1 MAKKNK
7 FIWLK
12 IIGVL
17 ILIFFSV
24 SLFVLAKVA
33 KITKELPDPKQF
45 VASHQVSQS
54 SKIYDRTGEI
64 LLYEIYSEEKR
75 TVIPFEEI
83 PDYLKKATITIEDK
97 NFYEHP
103 ALDWRALI
111 RAFLTN
117 IIEGRVVQGGSTIT
131 QQLAKNAFLSSEKT
145 YERKIKELIL
155 AYWIEKKYSKD
166 DILELYFNQIP
177 YGNNAYGIEAAAK
190 TYFGK
195 SAKELSLAESV
206 LLASIPKAPTYYSP
220 YGSHYNELLQRK
232 DYILEQMLKTSLVD
246 SEEFERTKSYQYQFE
261 PQNIGSIKAP
271 HFVIMVK
278 DYLAEKYGENFLEN
292 GGLKIITS
300 LDWNLQQTAELV
312 VKEGAER
319 NEKLYK
325 GKNAALVAQDSKTG
339 QILALVGSRDY
350 FDIKNDGNFNVASQ
364 GLRQP
369 GSAFKPFAYLTA
381 FEKGYSP
388 QTIIFDLP
396 TEFTANNPSC
406 PLVVNLFNK
415 SKECYHPE
423 NFDHQF
429 KGPVNLKNALAQSL
443 NIPAV
448 KVLYLAGI
456 EDTIKTAKN
465 MGITTL
471 NDISRYGL
479 SLVLGGGEV
488 KLIDLVNA
496 YAVFSQEGIKHNQK
510 IVLKIEDFSGK
521 IIESATDQAVKVVDS
536 QRARLITNILSDD
549 EARKPLYQGS
559 FNLTT
564 FEGRQV
570 ALKTG
575 TSNDYI
581 DAWTIGYT
589 PNLVVGVWAGNN
601 NNTPMQKQAGSIL
614 AALPIWNSF
623 INKTLNYF
631 PVEFFNDTEKENEN
645 INKAMLNGD
654 YMNNNNIHNILY
666 YVDKNNPL
674 GDIPINPENDS
685 QFKNWEIP
693 VQNWIKSNQLQQLF
707 QLTTSTNSLINR

>member
-1 MAKKNK
+1 MGA
-7 FIWLK
+7 
-12 IIGVL
+12 L
-17 ILIFFSV
+17 ILIIFSA
-24 SLFVLAKVA
+24 SLFILAKVA
-33 KITKELPDPKQF
+33 KIAKELPDPQQF
-45 VASHQVSQS
+45 VSSHQISQS

-75 TVIPFEEI
+75 TIVPFEKI
-83 PDYLKKATITIEDK
+83 PDYVKKATIAIEDK

-103 ALDWRALI
+103 AFDWRSLV

-117 IIEGRVVQGGSTIT
+117 LIKGSVVQGGSTIT
-131 QQLAKNAFLSSEKT
+131 QQLAKNTFLSSEKT

-166 DILELYFNQIP
+166 EILNLYLNQIP

-195 SAKELSLAESV
+195 SSEELSLAESV
-206 LLASIPKAPTYYSP
+206 LLASVPKAPTYYSP
-220 YGSHYNELLQRK
+220 YGTHKDELMQRK
-232 DYILEQMLKTSLVD
+232 NYILEQMLEIGFID
-246 SEEFERTKSYQYQFE
+246 NEEFKRAKDYEYKFA

-278 DYLAEKYGENFLEN
+278 DYLAEKYGENFLQN
-292 GGLKIITS
+292 GGLKIITT

-325 GKNAALVAQDSKTG
+325 GKNAALVAQDPKTG

-350 FDIKNDGNFNVASQ
+350 FDIKNDGNFNVAAQ

-388 QTIIFDLP
+388 QTIVFDLP
-396 TEFTANNPSC
+396 TEFTANNQNC
-406 PLVVNLFNK
+406 PLVVNFSNK

-423 NFDHQF
+423 NFDHEF
-429 KGPVNLKNALAQSL
+429 KGPVNLKSALAQSI

-456 EDTIKTAKN
+456 ENTIKTAKN

-496 YAVFSQEGIKHNQK
+496 YSVFSQEGIKHNQK
-510 IVLKIEDFSGK
+510 IVLKIEGVSGE
-521 IIESATDQAVKVVDS
+521 IIESTADQAVKIVDS
-536 QRARLITNILSDD
+536 QYTRLITNILSDD
-549 EARKPLYQGS
+549 EARRPLYQGS

-601 NNTPMQKQAGSIL
+601 DNAPMQKQAGSIL

-623 INKTLNYF
+623 MNKTLNNF
-631 PVEFFNDTEKENEN
+631 SIEFFNETEKDDEN
-645 INKAMLNGD
+645 ISKPMLNGNYINID
-654 YMNNNNIHNILY
+654 NNIHNILY
-666 YVDKNNPL
+666 YIDKNNPL
-674 GDIPINPENDS
+674 GEIPLNPENDS

-693 VQNWIKSNQLQQLF
+693 VQDWFNSQLIKN
-707 QLTTSTNSLINR
+707 

>member
-7 FIWLK
+7 FIWVK
-12 IIGVL
+12 IIGAL
-17 ILIFFSV
+17 ILIIFSA
-24 SLFVLAKVA
+24 SLFILTKVA
-33 KITKELPDPKQF
+33 KIAKELPNPQQF
-45 VASHQVSQS
+45 VSSHQVSQS

-75 TVIPFEEI
+75 TIVPFEKI
-83 PDYLKKATITIEDK
+83 PDYVKKATIAIEDK

-103 ALDWRALI
+103 AIDWRALA

-117 IIEGRVVQGGSTIT
+117 LIKGSVVQGGSTIT

-166 DILELYFNQIP
+166 EILNLYLNQIP

-190 TYFGK
+190 AYFGK
-195 SAKELSLAESV
+195 PAEELSLVESV

-220 YGSHYNELLQRK
+220 YGSHKDELMRRK
-232 DYILEQMLKTSLVD
+232 DYILEQMLGIGFID
-246 SEEFERTKSYQYQFE
+246 NEEFERVKDYQYKFE

-271 HFVIMVK
+271 HFVMMVK
-278 DYLAEKYGENFLEN
+278 DYLAEKYGENLLQN
-292 GGLKIITS
+292 GGLKIITT

-325 GKNAALVAQDSKTG
+325 GKNAALVAQDPKTG
-339 QILALVGSRDY
+339 QILALVGSKDY
-350 FDIKNDGNFNVASQ
+350 FDVKNDGNFNVAAQ

-388 QTIIFDLP
+388 QTIVFDLP
-396 TEFTANNPSC
+396 TEFTADNQNC
-406 PLVVNLFNK
+406 PLVVDFSSKL
-415 SKECYHPE
+415 KECYHPE
-423 NFDHQF
+423 NFDHEF

-456 EDTIKTAKN
+456 EDTIKTARN

-496 YAVFSQEGIKHNQK
+496 YSVFSQEGIKHNQK
-510 IVLKIEDFSGK
+510 IVLKIEGVSGELIESTADQAIK
-521 IIESATDQAVKVVDS
+521 IIDS
-536 QRARLITNILSDD
+536 QYARLITNILSDD

-601 NNTPMQKQAGSIL
+601 DNAPMQKQAGSIL

-623 INKTLNYF
+623 MNKTLNNF
-631 PVEFFNDTEKENEN
+631 PIEFFNEIEKDDEN
-645 INKAMLNGD
+645 ISKPMLNGNYINID
-654 YMNNNNIHNILY
+654 NNIHNILY
-666 YVDKNNPL
+666 YIDKNNPL
-674 GDIPINPENDS
+674 GEIPLNPENDP

-693 VQNWIKSNQLQQLF
+693 VQNWFNSQLIK
-707 QLTTSTNSLINR
+707 I

>member
-1 MAKKNK
+1 MAKRNR

-12 IIGVL
+12 IIGAL

-33 KITKELPDPKQF
+33 KIAKELPDPKQF

-54 SKIYDRTGEI
+54 SKIYDRTGEV

-83 PDYLKKATITIEDK
+83 PDYLKKATIAIEDK

-103 ALDWRALI
+103 ALDWRALT

-117 IIEGRVVQGGSTIT
+117 IIEGRIVQGGSTIT

-166 DILELYFNQIP
+166 NILELYLNQIP

-220 YGSHYNELLQRK
+220 YGSHNNELLQRK
-232 DYILEQMLKTSLVD
+232 DYILKQMFETSIID
-246 SEEFERTKSYQYQFE
+246 NEEFERAKNYQYQFE

-292 GGLKIITS
+292 GGLKIITT

-319 NEKLYK
+319 NENLYK
-325 GKNAALVAQDSKTG
+325 GKNAALVAQDPKTG
-339 QILALVGSRDY
+339 QILTLVGSRDY

-396 TEFTANNPSC
+396 TEFTANNPNC
-406 PLVVNLFNK
+406 PLVVNFSNK

-423 NFDHQF
+423 NFDRQF

-471 NDISRYGL
+471 NNISRYGL

-488 KLIDLVNA
+488 RLIDLVNA

-521 IIESATDQAVKVVDS
+521 TIESATDQAVKVVDS
-536 QRARLITNILSDD
+536 QHARLITNILSDD

-601 NNTPMQKQAGSIL
+601 DNAPMQKQAGSIL

-631 PVEFFNDTEKENEN
+631 PVEFFNNTGKEDEN
-645 INKAMLNGD
+645 INKTMLSGD
-654 YMNNNNIHNILY
+654 YINNNNIHNILY

-707 QLTTSTNSLINR
+707 QSTTSTNSLINQ

>member
-1 MAKKNK
+1 MGA
-7 FIWLK
+7 
-12 IIGVL
+12 L
-17 ILIFFSV
+17 ILIIFSA
-24 SLFVLAKVA
+24 SLFILAKVA
-33 KITKELPDPKQF
+33 KIAKELPDPQQF
-45 VASHQVSQS
+45 VSSHQISQS
-54 SKIYDRTGEI
+54 SKIYDKTGEI

-75 TVIPFEEI
+75 TIVPFEKI
-83 PDYLKKATITIEDK
+83 PDYVKKATIAIEDK

-103 ALDWRALI
+103 AFDWRSLV

-117 IIEGRVVQGGSTIT
+117 LIKGSVVQGGSTIT
-131 QQLAKNAFLSSEKT
+131 QQLAKNTFLSSEKT

-166 DILELYFNQIP
+166 EILNLYLNQIP

-195 SAKELSLAESV
+195 SSEELSLAESV
-206 LLASIPKAPTYYSP
+206 LLASVPKAPTYYSP
-220 YGSHYNELLQRK
+220 YGTHKDELMQRK
-232 DYILEQMLKTSLVD
+232 NYILEQMLEIGFID
-246 SEEFERTKSYQYQFE
+246 NEEFKRAKDYEYKFA

-278 DYLAEKYGENFLEN
+278 DYLAEKYGENFLQN
-292 GGLKIITS
+292 GGLKIITT

-325 GKNAALVAQDSKTG
+325 GKNAALVAQDPKTG

-350 FDIKNDGNFNVASQ
+350 FDIKNDGNFNVAAQ

-388 QTIIFDLP
+388 QTIVFDLP
-396 TEFTANNPSC
+396 TEFTANNQNC
-406 PLVVNLFNK
+406 PLVVNFSNK

-423 NFDHQF
+423 NFDHEF
-429 KGPVNLKNALAQSL
+429 KGPVNLKSALAQSI

-456 EDTIKTAKN
+456 ENTIKTAKN

-471 NDISRYGL
+471 SNISRYGL

-496 YAVFSQEGIKHNQK
+496 YSVFSQEGIKHNQK
-510 IVLKIEDFSGK
+510 IVLKIEGVSGE
-521 IIESATDQAVKVVDS
+521 IIESTADQAVKIIDS
-536 QRARLITNILSDD
+536 QYTRLITNILSDD
-549 EARKPLYQGS
+549 EARRPLYQGS

-601 NNTPMQKQAGSIL
+601 DNAPMQKQAGSIL

-623 INKTLNYF
+623 MNKTLNNF
-631 PVEFFNDTEKENEN
+631 SIEFFNETEKDDEN
-645 INKAMLNGD
+645 ISKPMLNGNYINID
-654 YMNNNNIHNILY
+654 NNIHNILY
-666 YVDKNNPL
+666 YIDKNNPL
-674 GDIPINPENDS
+674 GEIPLNPENDS

-693 VQNWIKSNQLQQLF
+693 VQDWFNSQLIKN
-707 QLTTSTNSLINR
+707 

>member
-12 IIGVL
+12 IIGAL
-17 ILIFFSV
+17 ILIFFSA

-33 KITKELPDPKQF
+33 KIAKELPDPEQF
-45 VASHQVSQS
+45 VASHQVNQS

-75 TVIPFEEI
+75 TVIPFEKM
-83 PDYLKKATITIEDK
+83 PDYVKKATIAIEDK

-166 DILELYFNQIP
+166 EILELYLNQIP
-177 YGNNAYGIEAAAK
+177 YGNNAYGVEAAAK

-195 SAKELSLAESV
+195 SAEELSLAESA
-206 LLASIPKAPTYYSP
+206 LLASVPKAPTYYSP
-220 YGSHYNELLQRK
+220 YGSHKDELIQRK
-232 DYILEQMLKTSLVD
+232 DYILEQMLGIGFID
-246 SEEFERTKSYQYQFE
+246 DEEFGRAKDYQYKFE
-261 PQNIGSIKAP
+261 FQNIGSIKAP
-271 HFVIMVK
+271 HFVMMVK
-278 DYLAEKYGENFLEN
+278 DYLAEKYGESFLKN
-292 GGLKIITS
+292 GGLKITTT

-312 VKEGAER
+312 IKEGAER

-325 GKNAALVAQDSKTG
+325 GKNAALVAQDPKTG
-339 QILALVGSRDY
+339 QILTLVGSKDY
-350 FDIKNDGNFNVASQ
+350 FDVKNDGNFNVATQ

-369 GSAFKPFAYLTA
+369 GSAFKPFAYLSA
-381 FEKGYSP
+381 FKKGYTP
-388 QTIIFDLP
+388 QTIVFDLP
-396 TEFTANNPSC
+396 TEFTANNPNC
-406 PLVVNLFNK
+406 PLIVDFSNK
-415 SKECYHPE
+415 LKECYHPE
-423 NFDHQF
+423 NFDRQF
-429 KGPVNLKNALAQSL
+429 RGPVNLKNALAQSI
-443 NIPAV
+443 NIPAI

-456 EDTIKTAKN
+456 GDTIKTAKD

-471 NDISRYGL
+471 NDVSRYGL

-510 IVLKIEDFSGK
+510 IILKIEDFSGK
-521 IIESATDQAVKVVDS
+521 TIESATDQANKVVDP
-536 QRARLITNILSDD
+536 QYIRLITDILSDN
-549 EARKPLYQGS
+549 EARSPLYQNS

-581 DAWTIGYT
+581 DAWTVGYT

-601 NNTPMQKQAGSIL
+601 DNAPMQKQAGSIL

-623 INKTLNYF
+623 MVKILNNF
-631 PVEFFNDTEKENEN
+631 PVEFFNDAEKENQY
-645 INKAMLNGD
+645 INKTMLNGNYVD
-654 YMNNNNIHNILY
+654 NNNSVHNILY
-666 YVDKNNPL
+666 YIDKNNPM
-674 GDIPINPENDS
+674 GEIPLNPKDDS
-685 QFKNWEIP
+685 QFLNWEIP
-693 VQNWIKSNQLQQLF
+693 VQNWF
-707 QLTTSTNSLINR
+707 NSQPTG

>member
-7 FIWLK
+7 FIWVK
-12 IIGVL
+12 IIGAL
-17 ILIFFSV
+17 ILIIFSA
-24 SLFVLAKVA
+24 SLFILTKVA
-33 KITKELPDPKQF
+33 KIAKELPNPQQF
-45 VASHQVSQS
+45 VSSHQVSQS

-75 TVIPFEEI
+75 TIVPFEKI
-83 PDYLKKATITIEDK
+83 PDYVKKATIAIEDK

-103 ALDWRALI
+103 AIDWRALA

-117 IIEGRVVQGGSTIT
+117 LIKGSVVQGGSTIT

-166 DILELYFNQIP
+166 EILNLYLNQIP

-190 TYFGK
+190 AYFGK
-195 SAKELSLAESV
+195 PAEELSLVESV

-220 YGSHYNELLQRK
+220 YGSHKDELMRRK
-232 DYILEQMLKTSLVD
+232 DYILEQMLGIGFID
-246 SEEFERTKSYQYQFE
+246 NEEFERVKDYQYKFE

-271 HFVIMVK
+271 HFVMMVK
-278 DYLAEKYGENFLEN
+278 DYLAEKYGENLLQN
-292 GGLKIITS
+292 GGLKIITT

-325 GKNAALVAQDSKTG
+325 GKNAALVAQDPKTG
-339 QILALVGSRDY
+339 QILALVGSKDY
-350 FDIKNDGNFNVASQ
+350 FDVKNDGNFNVAAQ

-388 QTIIFDLP
+388 QTIVFDLP
-396 TEFTANNPSC
+396 TEFTADNQNC
-406 PLVVNLFNK
+406 PLVVDFSSKL
-415 SKECYHPE
+415 KECYHPE
-423 NFDHQF
+423 NFDHEF

-456 EDTIKTAKN
+456 EDTIKTARN

-496 YAVFSQEGIKHNQK
+496 YSVFSQEGIKHNQK
-510 IVLKIEDFSGK
+510 IVLKIEGVSGELIESTADQAIK
-521 IIESATDQAVKVVDS
+521 IIDS
-536 QRARLITNILSDD
+536 QYARLITNILSDD

-601 NNTPMQKQAGSIL
+601 DNAPMQKQAGSIL

-623 INKTLNYF
+623 INKSLNNF
-631 PVEFFNDTEKENEN
+631 PIEFFNETEKNNED
-645 INKAMLNGD
+645 IFKPMLNGNYINID
-654 YMNNNNIHNILY
+654 NNIHNILY
-666 YVDKNNPL
+666 YIDKNNPL
-674 GDIPINPENDS
+674 GEIPLNPENDP

-693 VQNWIKSNQLQQLF
+693 VQNWFNSQLIK
-707 QLTTSTNSLINR
+707 I

>member
-1 MAKKNK
+1 MARKHK

-12 IIGVL
+12 IIGAL
-17 ILIFFSV
+17 ILIFFSA

-33 KITKELPDPKQF
+33 KIAKELPDPKQF

-75 TVIPFEEI
+75 TIIPFKKI
-83 PDYLKKATITIEDK
+83 PDYVKKATIAIEDK

-117 IIEGRVVQGGSTIT
+117 VIEGRVVQGGSTIT
-131 QQLAKNAFLSSEKT
+131 QQLAKNAFLNSEKT

-155 AYWIEKKYSKD
+155 SYWIEKKYSKD
-166 DILELYFNQIP
+166 EILELYLNQIP
-177 YGNNAYGIEAAAK
+177 YGNNTYGIEAASK

-195 SAKELSLAESV
+195 SAEELSLAESA

-220 YGSHYNELLQRK
+220 YSSHKDELIQRK
-232 DYILEQMLKTSLVD
+232 DYTLEQMLSLSFID
-246 SEEFERTKSYQYQFE
+246 NEEFKRTKDYQYKFQ

-271 HFVIMVK
+271 HFVMMVK
-278 DYLAEKYGENFLEN
+278 DYLIEKYGENFLEN
-292 GGLKIITS
+292 GGLKIITT
-300 LDWNLQQTAELV
+300 LNWDLQQTAELV

-319 NEKLYK
+319 NENLYK
-325 GKNAALVAQDSKTG
+325 GKNAALVAQDPKTG
-339 QILALVGSRDY
+339 QILTLVGSRDY
-350 FDIKNDGNFNVASQ
+350 FDVKNDGNFNVASQ

-369 GSAFKPFAYLTA
+369 GSSFKPFAYLTA
-381 FEKGYSP
+381 FKKGYSLK
-388 QTIIFDLP
+388 TIVFDLP
-396 TEFTANNPSC
+396 TEFTANNPNC
-406 PLVVNLFNK
+406 PLVVNFSNK

-423 NFDHQF
+423 NFDRQF
-429 KGPVNLKNALAQSL
+429 RGPVNLKNALAQSL
-443 NIPAV
+443 NIPSV

-456 EDTIKTAKN
+456 EDTIKTAKD

-496 YAVFSQEGIKHNQK
+496 YAVFSQEGIRHNQK

-521 IIESATDQAVKVVDS
+521 TIEDASDQAVKIVDS
-536 QRARLITNILSDD
+536 QYIRLITDILSDD
-549 EARKPLYQGS
+549 EARKPLYQNS

-564 FEGRQV
+564 FEDRQV

-589 PNLVVGVWAGNN
+589 PYLVVGVWAGNN

-623 INKTLNYF
+623 MSKTLNNF
-631 PVEFFNDTEKENEN
+631 PVEFFNDAEKENED
-645 INKAMLNGD
+645 INKTMLNGN
-654 YMNNNNIHNILY
+654 YINNNSIHNILY
-666 YVDKNNPL
+666 YIDKNNPL
-674 GDIPINPENDS
+674 GETPLNPENDF
-685 QFKNWEIP
+685 QFKNWETP
-693 VQNWIKSNQLQQLF
+693 VQNWIKLNSLQQLS
-707 QLTTSTNSLINR
+707 QSTTTIISQPTN

>member
-7 FIWLK
+7 FIWVK
-12 IIGVL
+12 IIGAL
-17 ILIFFSV
+17 ILIIFSA

-33 KITKELPDPKQF
+33 KIAKELPDPQQF
-45 VASHQVSQS
+45 VSSHQVSQS

-75 TVIPFEEI
+75 TIVPFEKI
-83 PDYLKKATITIEDK
+83 PDYVKKATIAIEDK

-103 ALDWRALI
+103 AIDWRALA

-117 IIEGRVVQGGSTIT
+117 LIKGSVVQGGSTIT

-166 DILELYFNQIP
+166 EILNLYLNQIP

-190 TYFGK
+190 AYFGK
-195 SAKELSLAESV
+195 PAEELSLVESV

-220 YGSHYNELLQRK
+220 YGSHKDELMRRK
-232 DYILEQMLKTSLVD
+232 DYILEQMLGIGFID
-246 SEEFERTKSYQYQFE
+246 NEEFERVKDYQYKFE

-271 HFVIMVK
+271 HFVMMVK
-278 DYLAEKYGENFLEN
+278 DYLAEKYGENLLQN
-292 GGLKIITS
+292 GGLKIITT

-325 GKNAALVAQDSKTG
+325 GKNAALVAQDPKTG
-339 QILALVGSRDY
+339 QILALVGSKDY
-350 FDIKNDGNFNVASQ
+350 FDVKNDGNFNVAAQ

-388 QTIIFDLP
+388 QTIVFDLP
-396 TEFTANNPSC
+396 TEFTADNQNC
-406 PLVVNLFNK
+406 PLVVDFSNK
-415 SKECYHPE
+415 LKECYHPE
-423 NFDHQF
+423 NFDHEF

-456 EDTIKTAKN
+456 EDTIKTARN

-488 KLIDLVNA
+488 KLIDLVNT
-496 YAVFSQEGIKHNQK
+496 YSVFSQEGIKHNQK
-510 IVLKIEDFSGK
+510 IVLKIEGVSGELIESTADQTIK
-521 IIESATDQAVKVVDS
+521 IIDS
-536 QRARLITNILSDD
+536 QYARLITNILSDD

-601 NNTPMQKQAGSIL
+601 DNAPMQKQAGSIL

-623 INKTLNYF
+623 INKSLNNF
-631 PVEFFNDTEKENEN
+631 PIEFFNETEKNNED
-645 INKAMLNGD
+645 IFKPMLNGN
-654 YMNNNNIHNILY
+654 YIINNNIHNILY
-666 YVDKNNPL
+666 YIDKNNPL
-674 GDIPINPENDS
+674 GEIPLNPENDP

-693 VQNWIKSNQLQQLF
+693 VQNWFNSQLIK
-707 QLTTSTNSLINR
+707 I